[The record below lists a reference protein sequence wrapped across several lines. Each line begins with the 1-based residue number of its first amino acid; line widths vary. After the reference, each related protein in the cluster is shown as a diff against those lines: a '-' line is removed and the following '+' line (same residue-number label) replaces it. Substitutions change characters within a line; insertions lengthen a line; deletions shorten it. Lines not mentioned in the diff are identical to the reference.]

1 MNGVLQK
8 ERVDRERNR
17 GRRKPC
23 ENGGRDWS
31 YAVKDKECIP
41 EAGRGKEGL

>member
-8 ERVDRERNR
+8 ERVDRETEEEEDHV
-17 GRRKPC
+17 KM
-23 ENGGRDWS
+23 EAEWS
-31 YAVKDKECIP
+31 YAAKDKECIP